1 MFVKTVKVKS
11 AVKVLAI
18 IAAAAAVLALA
29 LGLINH
35 FGLGSP
41 NITLESEE
49 AQREFLQSLGWEIS
63 STPIDVKEVTIPK
76 EWTSVYE
83 EYNDLQKQQGFDL
96 SRYKGEKVTVY
107 TWLIT
112 NYEGN
117 PSVAATLMLKD
128 DKLVAGDVQALELG
142 GFMQGLMKTA
152 GE

>member
-18 IAAAAAVLALA
+18 IAAVAAVLALA
-29 LGLINH
+29 LGLINR

-63 STPIDVKEVTIPK
+63 DAPIDVKEVTIPK

-107 TWLIT
+107 TWQVT

-117 PSVAATLMLKD
+117 PSVAATLMLKG
-128 DKLVAGDVQALELG
+128 DKLIAGDVQALELG
-142 GFMQGLMKTA
+142 GFMQGLVKMA